1 MLRHDS
7 RAGHADIMLN
17 VAPHILSS
25 DAGEL
30 ATLVREN
37 LDDLATFATHLVG
50 DADEALEYVAAGIHH
65 ATRYPPARVRV
76 DGRVALYRAV
86 IRACRVQQRFPPRSH
101 GPARLF
107 RRGRAGFHPE
117 IDSAAAARINTV
129 KRALAAVAFDRR
141 AALLLR
147 DLARLDYKAMGRALE
162 CSPETASR
170 VLAGARREFGTVY
183 REIAL

>member
-1 MLRHDS
+1 
-7 RAGHADIMLN
+7 MLN

-30 ATLVREN
+30 AAMVRDN

-50 DADEALEYVAAGIHH
+50 DAEDALEYTAAGIHH
-65 ATRYPPARVRV
+65 ATRYPPARVTL
-76 DGRVALYRAV
+76 DGRVALYRGV
-86 IRACRVQQRFPPRSH
+86 IRACRTQQHFPPRGH

-107 RRGRAGFHPE
+107 RRNRPDFHAE
-117 IDSAAAARINTV
+117 VDAAAAARINTV

-147 DLARLDYKAMGRALE
+147 DLARFDYKEMGRALE

-170 VLAGARREFGTVY
+170 VLAGARREFGTIY
-183 REIAL
+183 REISL